1 MKKLLLINPVGQI
14 SGGLLSRF
22 TTFPPLSLAYVAAL
36 TPSNW
41 EVKIADENF
50 SKFVFEEA
58 DLVGITAFTSTINR
72 AYEIAQ
78 IYRERKI
85 KVIIGGIH
93 VSMLPDEALNFAD
106 AVVVGEVEGIWEKV
120 INDFENNRLSRK
132 YVGPRIDLTQFN
144 IRPRRDLMHPDYL
157 FHPIQTSRGCPFNCN
172 FCSVSRYLG
181 KEYRQRSAMNVLDE
195 LQEIKGKY
203 IFFLDD
209 NLIGHSPESKSRA
222 IELFEGMIKRELNK
236 KWWMQA
242 SVNVTDDEQ
251 VIKLAARSGCMFVF
265 IGFETISEQTLKDM
279 RKGVNLKIGVENYK
293 RVIDAFHKHGI
304 GVVGSFIIGNDHE
317 SPAHYRE
324 LSRFIVRA
332 GVDVLQM
339 TILTPLPGTAL
350 MEQMKKTGRLLYQD
364 FPKDWVRYRLSHVVQ
379 QPQGVDPDTVY
390 IGNNYIK
397 HHVYAFPT
405 NQYRM
410 MKSLLSLKNLT
421 NFYAVYRF
429 NKALK
434 RGWQGSHYYKKY
446 PINFDATAS

>member
-50 SKFVFEEA
+50 GKFVFEEA

-85 KVIIGGIH
+85 KVIVGGIH
-93 VSMLPDEALNFAD
+93 VSMLSDEALNFAD

-317 SPAHYRE
+317 SPAYYRE